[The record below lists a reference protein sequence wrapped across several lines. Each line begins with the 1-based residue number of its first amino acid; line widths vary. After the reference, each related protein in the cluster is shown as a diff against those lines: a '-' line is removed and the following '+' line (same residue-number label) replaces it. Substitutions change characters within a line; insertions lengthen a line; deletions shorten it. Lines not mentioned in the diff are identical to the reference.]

1 MAGAVAVF
9 VAVSLAVA
17 VTSIVLVLLKS
28 VVMACWRDI
37 VAYNHLVKSTT
48 RKGLSA
54 DLRFL
59 SERWQIRVPMQQPS
73 VIWVSLLQVSHQ
85 IGGFGAEAP

>member
-1 MAGAVAVF
+1 MIMLMAAAVACF
-9 VAVSLAVA
+9 VAVSLAVSVA
-17 VTSIVLVLLKS
+17 SIVSVLLKS

-59 SERWQIRVPMQQPS
+59 SERWQLRMPMQQPS
-73 VIWVSLLQVSHQ
+73 VT
-85 IGGFGAEAP
+85 